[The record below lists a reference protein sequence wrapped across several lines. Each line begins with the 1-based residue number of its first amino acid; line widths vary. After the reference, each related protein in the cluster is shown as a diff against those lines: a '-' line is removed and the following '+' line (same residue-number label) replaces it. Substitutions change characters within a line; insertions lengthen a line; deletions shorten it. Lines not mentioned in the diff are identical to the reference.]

1 MNYTIKEEALKS
13 FFSLFNAQV
22 LIKTRETENNL
33 IGTLNWIN
41 EEDTQDF
48 KWYNIFNDETL
59 IILKEIC
66 DYIKNNGL
74 NDNDKIIIT
83 ENDLRNKLKASSW
96 TNSKIEKGID
106 SIMSIS
112 VKMVDEGEETDSF
125 FLHF

>member
-1 MNYTIKEEALKS
+1 MNNTIKEEALKS
-13 FFSLFNAQV
+13 FFGLFDAQI
-22 LIKTRETENNL
+22 LIKTRETENNI
-33 IGTLNWIN
+33 IGTLNWID
-41 EEDTQDF
+41 EEDIQDF

-66 DYIKNNGL
+66 DFIKSNGL

-83 ENDLRNKLKASSW
+83 EKDLRNKLKASSW
-96 TNSKIEKGID
+96 TNNEIEKGID